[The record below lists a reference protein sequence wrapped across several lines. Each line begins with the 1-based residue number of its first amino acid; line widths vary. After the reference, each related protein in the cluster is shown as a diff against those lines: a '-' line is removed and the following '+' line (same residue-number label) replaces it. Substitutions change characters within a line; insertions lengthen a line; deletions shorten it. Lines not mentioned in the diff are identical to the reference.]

1 MQPEVVF
8 KPAKALGRTDEV
20 FDIDVVSDAKTR
32 QEYIDSALARNLPRV
47 VTRKRRQGK
56 VAVVASGPSVSDFVD
71 TLKNWDGEIWGIN
84 RAFEWMRHRGIKPTG
99 FLGID
104 PEWFLKECIPTTP
117 EDVTYYLAAQVHPCV
132 FDYLKDRNV
141 RLWFMADSQVR
152 LPKDACLI
160 FGGSTCL
167 GRSPNLAYALGY
179 RDVHIFG
186 GDSSY
191 THKQYVHGE
200 DLPPNWVPAEINGR
214 IFKTQRNLIQQASE
228 MVEQMVEWAR
238 GDDPL
243 SVTLYGDGLMQ
254 AWYAEQCK
262 SGCYEQY
269 LTECAKPQ
277 LNRKQRRAMKAR
289 AA

>member
-1 MQPEVVF
+1 MTKPLEVKF
-8 KPAKALGRTDEV
+8 KPAKPAGTTDQI
-20 FDIDVVSDAKTR
+20 FDIDCVYDASTR
-32 QEYIDSALARNLPRV
+32 QAHIDGALARNLPRV
-47 VTRKRRQGK
+47 IQRKKRPGK
-56 VAVVASGPSVSDFVD
+56 VAIVASGPSVTDFVD
-71 TLKNWDGEIWGIN
+71 LLKSWDGEIWGIN
-84 RAFEWMRHRGIKPTG
+84 RAFHWLQHRGIKPTG

-104 PEWFLKECIPTTP
+104 PEPILKDCIPSIP

-141 RLWFMADSQVR
+141 RLWFMADSQVK
-152 LPKDACLI
+152 LPRDAYLI
-160 FGGSTCL
+160 YGGSTCL

-191 THKQYVHGE
+191 THKQYVHGD
-200 DLPPNWVPAEINGR
+200 DLPPNWVPAEVNGR

-228 MVEQMVEWAR
+228 FVEQMVEWAR
-238 GDDPL
+238 PPDPI

-254 AWYAEQCK
+254 AWYQHQCE

-269 LTECAKPQ
+269 LREVSHVGM
-277 LNRKQRRAMKAR
+277 NRKQRRAMR